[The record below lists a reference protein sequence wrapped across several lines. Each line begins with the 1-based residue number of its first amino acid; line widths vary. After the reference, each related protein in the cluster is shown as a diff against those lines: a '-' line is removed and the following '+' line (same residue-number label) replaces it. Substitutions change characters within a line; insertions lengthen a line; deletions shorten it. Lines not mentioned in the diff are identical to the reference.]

1 MWITILRTSD
11 PDDFVR
17 ECAGYMRQCIPFKM
31 KLKDLTDGERTY
43 FNNQMNSKTAEV
55 TEWLRANGFPI
66 PQPGDPDVEGNRI
79 TTVGAEPDA
88 TV

>member
-43 FNNQMNSKTAEV
+43 FNSQMENKTVEV
-55 TEWLRANGFPI
+55 AEWLRANGFPV
-66 PQPGDPDVEGNRI
+66 PQPGDPEVEGHKADM
-79 TTVGAEPDA
+79 AEADA
-88 TV
+88 TQ